1 MMVSATFLAGGI
13 AGKPQAM
20 GLNFNN
26 TKTATLELDIV
37 DDNVVE
43 EDGTIRVA
51 LLADDAN
58 PIKYTIA
65 GGSSKIGL
73 QLRCRIMT
81 LQQLLR

>member
-1 MMVSATFLAGGI
+1 
-13 AGKPQAM
+13 M

-26 TKTATLELDIV
+26 TKTAPLELDIE

-58 PIKYTIA
+58 PIKYTD
-65 GGSSKIGL
+65 
-73 QLRCRIMT
+73 C
-81 LQQLLR
+81 